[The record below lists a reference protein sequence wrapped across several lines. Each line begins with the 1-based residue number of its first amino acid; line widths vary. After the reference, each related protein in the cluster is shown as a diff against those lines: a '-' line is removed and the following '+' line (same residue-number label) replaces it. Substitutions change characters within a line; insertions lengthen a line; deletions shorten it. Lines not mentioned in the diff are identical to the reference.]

1 MFDPESLSGA
11 MRYAHAE
18 TDIEQLVV
26 FLKLGPDRNSFPSY
40 EIVTEFNLFTRMRD
54 GVRLSTD
61 VYRPRERRKWPT
73 ILIRTPYDNNVTNFV
88 DFGKRF
94 AAWGYAVA
102 IQDVRGRY
110 DSEGEWYPSKNEG
123 KDGNDTLKWLSHQ
136 KWCNG
141 KVGMTGGSYNA
152 MVQWDVAV
160 LKPPNLKAMVSM
172 VCPSDLFVNCW
183 YREGTLGWG
192 DTLRWLVHV
201 DARVNQNLLAYNMR
215 ELYWHVPFK
224 NVDEALGRHVAFWR
238 DWIKHQTY
246 DSYWKATSY
255 HNRYHLV
262 GVPVLHIS
270 GWYDDCADGN
280 IHNYLSMKK
289 NGRTALARNN
299 QRLVMG
305 PWAHHINESRK
316 YGDMDFGATSLVDL
330 DGLQKRWFDY
340 WLKGIQN
347 GVTAEPGVSIFVMGR
362 NEWREE
368 DDWPISR
375 AKLTKFYF
383 HSKGHA
389 NSLLGDGR
397 LSTKTPGEEPADAFD
412 YDPDNPCPSPIN
424 VNEPD
429 DRRPAERRDDVLV
442 YDSERLSKP
451 VEVTGNI
458 FVELF
463 AVSSAQDTDFV
474 AHLVDVYPNGYAHPV
489 ADGIMTARYHNS
501 IEKPE
506 NILPGKAYRYRI
518 NLWHTCNLFTK
529 SHKVRVE
536 ISSADFPRYARNMNT
551 GKPYG
556 ADLKGKLAHQEIL
569 HNSKHASNI
578 ELPIAKSY

>member
-1 MFDPESLSGA
+1 VAF
-11 MRYAHAE
+11 
-18 TDIEQLVV
+18 
-26 FLKLGPDRNSFPSY
+26 FLKLDYDNKTY
-40 EIVTEFNLFTRMRD
+40 ESREVATEFNLATKMRD

-61 VYRPRERRKWPT
+61 VYHPRERGKWPT
-73 ILIRTPYDNNVTNFV
+73 ILVRTPYDNNDTRWVE
-88 DFGKRF
+88 FGKKF
-94 AAWGYAVA
+94 AARGYAVA
-102 IQDVRGRY
+102 TQDVRGRY

-123 KDGNDTLKWLSHQ
+123 RDGYDTLKWLSHQ

-160 LKPPNLKAMVSM
+160 LRPPNLKAMVSM

-215 ELYWHVPFK
+215 DVYWHVPFK
-224 NVDEALGRHVAFWR
+224 TADEALGRHVQFWR
-238 DWIKHQTY
+238 DWIRHQSY

-255 HNRYHLV
+255 HHRYHLV

-280 IHNYLSMKK
+280 IRNYLSMKK
-289 NGRTALARNN
+289 RGRTVEARNN
-299 QRLVMG
+299 QYLVMG
-305 PWAHHINESRK
+305 PWAHRINDSRK
-316 YGDMDFGATSLVDL
+316 YGEIDFGPSSLVDL

-347 GVTAEPGVSIFVMGR
+347 GITKEKHASIFVMGR
-362 NEWREE
+362 NQWREE
-368 DDWPISR
+368 QDWPPRR
-375 AKLTKFYF
+375 AKVRKFYF

-389 NSLLGDGR
+389 NSFLGDGC
-397 LSTKTPGEEPADAFD
+397 LTTKAPNREPADSFD
-412 YDPDNPCPSPIN
+412 YDPDNPCPSPVN

-442 YDSERLSKP
+442 YDSEILIEP
-451 VEVTGNI
+451 VEVTGNV

-463 AVSSAQDTDFV
+463 ATSSAPDTDFA
-474 AHLVDVYPNGYAHPV
+474 AHLVDVYDNGYAHPI
-489 ADGIMTARYHNS
+489 ADGIITARYNKS
-501 IEKPE
+501 IETAE
-506 NILPGKAYRYRI
+506 NIVPGKTYRYRI
-518 NLWHTCNLFTK
+518 DLWHTSNVFLK
-529 SHKVRVE
+529 GHRMRVE
-536 ISSADFPRYARNMNT
+536 VSSSDFPRYARNMNT
-551 GKPYG
+551 GRPYG
-556 ADLKGKLAHQEIL
+556 ADLTGKVAHQEVL
-569 HNSKHASNI
+569 HSANYGSNVQ
-578 ELPIAKSY
+578 LPIID